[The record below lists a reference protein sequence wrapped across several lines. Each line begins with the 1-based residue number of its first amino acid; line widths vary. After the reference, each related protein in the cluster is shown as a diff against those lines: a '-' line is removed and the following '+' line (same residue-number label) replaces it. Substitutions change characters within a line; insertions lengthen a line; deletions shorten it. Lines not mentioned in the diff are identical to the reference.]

1 LISNNI
7 YKKIVSNAEIQNILL
22 EYFDFEMIKASRNT
36 KDYFFIIDYQ
46 ATVLAQDASGGIFA
60 LIEDI
65 KDSPIIY
72 VSSEGQA
79 GKVGERFE
87 DFIIVMVTCPFW
99 RDLLKFSGNGQV
111 SEMRRALPFLKDEIL
126 EDFPNIEEYKNMI
139 ISELSLW
146 TISDPVQSLYNSIVS
161 EPQIPVFSIEGGKF
175 DSLFNSYVVTDNPH
189 WRNKVQ

>member
-1 LISNNI
+1 
-7 YKKIVSNAEIQNILL
+7 
-22 EYFDFEMIKASRNT
+22 M
-36 KDYFFIIDYQ
+36 
-46 ATVLAQDASGGIFA
+46 
-60 LIEDI
+60 
-65 KDSPIIY
+65 
-72 VSSEGQA
+72 
-79 GKVGERFE
+79 
-87 DFIIVMVTCPFW
+87 
-99 RDLLKFSGNGQV
+99 KFSGNGQV